1 MGETSGSFI
10 FIMYNK
16 ENTLRALKNTINLS
30 LFYFVLFLPNSDDTL
45 RKSLKLEDL
54 AHYKL
59 NRRLG

>member
-1 MGETSGSFI
+1 MEETSGSFI
-10 FIMYNK
+10 CIMYNK
-16 ENTLRALKNTINLS
+16 ENILRALKNTINLS
-30 LFYFVLFLPNSDDTL
+30 FVLFLPNSDDPL